1 MLPFESS
8 DMFILDHSILVF
20 GCPPICSNYNS
31 RKLTKVHSFLNQC
44 CAQSLVDS
52 KQSTSVVVSLI
63 GFVKVPCFE
72 STEDR
77 ANTVLSMNGLQHM
90 R

>member
-1 MLPFESS
+1 MLPFESP
-8 DMFILDHSILVF
+8 DKYILEHGICVF
-20 GCPPICSNYNS
+20 GCPPTCSDYNS

-52 KQSTSVVVSLI
+52 KQRTSAVVSLI

-72 STEDR
+72 PIEDR
-77 ANTVLSMNGLQHM
+77 ANTVSKMNGL
-90 R
+90 